1 MVVNLLKALGFFVL
15 IFGTLLYHDLI
26 PLFKAKK
33 KQEMERSTLL
43 ETEPDEEE
51 IEERLKQSGLT

>member
-33 KQEMERSTLL
+33 REEVRSTLL

-51 IEERLKQSGLT
+51 IEERMKQSGL

>member
-33 KQEMERSTLL
+33 REEERSTLL

-51 IEERLKQSGLT
+51 IEERMKQSGL